1 MTLGSPGFYFAA
13 VGDVHGRMNRMVSF
27 LQSWTKT
34 AHREL
39 AFVLQVGDFEPHR
52 DEADLATMAAP
63 ARYKHLGDFADY
75 HQNRRRFPWPV
86 YFIGGNHEPHGH
98 LDATPEGALVATNC
112 QFLGRVG
119 VVEPRGLRVVGV
131 SGIHEEAGFQKPHP
145 PLSLL
150 GTVSLKDFTCFNEE
164 DIDRALSL
172 ERADVLLVHDWP
184 SGIIAT
190 EDRGDFEQQRRS
202 PNAEA
207 VGNDYA
213 RLVAEALE
221 PRLVLCGHLHKRYR
235 GTLAHA
241 SGRVSQVCCL
251 ASVEQ
256 GADAF
261 AVFHAT
267 PTGLHEVTRLGAPEQ
282 G

>member
-1 MTLGSPGFYFAA
+1 MALGSAGFLFAA

-27 LQSWTKT
+27 LQSWTKN

-75 HQNRRRFPWPV
+75 HQNL
-86 YFIGGNHEPHGH
+86 GH
-98 LDATPEGALVATNC
+98 
-112 QFLGRVG
+112 VG

-131 SGIHEEAGFQKPHP
+131 SGIHDEGGFQKPHL
-145 PLSLL
+145 PLSRL
-150 GTVSLKDFTCFNEE
+150 GSVSSKDFTCFNEE
-164 DIDRALSL
+164 DIDRAMAM

-184 SGIIAT
+184 SGIIAPQ
-190 EDRGDFEQQRRS
+190 DREDFEQQRRS

-221 PRLVLCGHLHKRYR
+221 PSLVLCGHLHKSYR

-267 PTGLHEVTRLGAPEQ
+267 PMGLLEVTRLGAPEQ